1 LPYIFFETVKQT
13 MNNSK
18 TLSIVIPVYN
28 EEKSLP
34 TVLPEVTTFV
44 AENNYHLILVNDG
57 SRDQSLAIMSSF
69 CAELP
74 YCTIVNHKVNR
85 GYGGAIKS
93 GVLASQTDFVIT
105 IDADGQHYL
114 EDVKKLHNYLLETDS
129 DMVIGS
135 RKGQKEASAF
145 RGVGKSIIRS
155 VAKVLMP
162 INIYDINS
170 GMKIYNAALGKLY
183 IKLCPDSMAYSD
195 IIALVFISQR
205 HRVLE
210 TPIGIK
216 ARTAGESTIGA
227 RTAFE
232 TIMEILNVVILFNPM
247 RVFLPIAILATL
259 TGVLWDLQF
268 LFTGRGLSIGASM
281 LIIAGVIFFSIGLI
295 TEQLSQIRKRQIL

>member
-1 LPYIFFETVKQT
+1 MDK
-13 MNNSK
+13 SK

-34 TVLPEVTTFV
+34 TVLPEVTSFV
-44 AENNYHLILVNDG
+44 AANNYHLILVNDG
-57 SRDQSLAIMSSF
+57 SKDQSLAIMSAF
-69 CAELP
+69 CKDMP

-93 GVLASQTDFVIT
+93 GVLAAETDFVIT

-114 EDVKKLHNYLLETDS
+114 EDVTKLFSHLLDTDA

-170 GMKIYNAALGKLY
+170 GMKIYNTGLGKLY

-216 ARTAGESTIGA
+216 ARAAGESTIGA

-247 RVFLPIAILATL
+247 RVFLPIAILSMF
-259 TGVLWDLQF
+259 TGILWDLQF

-281 LIIAGVIFFSIGLI
+281 LIIAGFIFFSIGLI

>member
-1 LPYIFFETVKQT
+1 
-13 MNNSK
+13 MSAAK

-34 TVLPEVTTFV
+34 AVLPEVAAF
-44 AENNYHLILVNDG
+44 AQEHNYRVILVNDG
-57 SRDQSLAIMSSF
+57 SRDLSLAIMTTF
-69 CAELP
+69 CQDKP
-74 YCTIVNHKVNR
+74 WMTVVSHKVNR

-93 GVLASQTDFVIT
+93 GVLAAETDYVIT

-114 EDVKKLHNYLLETDS
+114 DDVKKLFAFLHETDS
-129 DMVIGS
+129 DMIIGS

-145 RGVGKSIIRS
+145 RGVGKSIIRR
-155 VAKVLMP
+155 VAKILMP

-170 GMKIYNAALGKLY
+170 GMKLYNAELGKKY

-216 ARTAGESTIGA
+216 PRAAGESTIGA

-232 TIMEILNVVILFNPM
+232 TVMEILNVVILFNPM
-247 RVFLPIAILATL
+247 RVFFPLSLFFAGAGFI
-259 TGVLWDLQF
+259 WDLQF
-268 LFTGRGLSIGASM
+268 LLTGRGLSIGASM
-281 LIIAGVIFFSIGLI
+281 LIISGFIFFSIGLI

>member
-1 LPYIFFETVKQT
+1 
-13 MNNSK
+13 MNHEK

-34 TVLPEVTTFV
+34 AVLPDVTAFA
-44 AENNYHLILVNDG
+44 AENNYRVVLVNDG
-57 SRDQSLAIMSSF
+57 SRDQSLAIMTDF
-69 CAELP
+69 CKDKP
-74 YCTIVNHKVNR
+74 WCTVVNHKVNR

-93 GVLASQTDFVIT
+93 GVLAAETDFVIT

-114 EDVKKLHNYLLETDS
+114 EDVTKLFTYLKETDA
-129 DMVIGS
+129 DMVVGS

-155 VAKVLMP
+155 VAKMLMP
-162 INIYDINS
+162 ISIYDINS
-170 GMKIYNAALGKLY
+170 GMKIYHAELGKKY

-216 ARTAGESTIGA
+216 PRAAGESTIGA

-232 TIMEILNVVILFNPM
+232 TVMEILNVVILFNPM
-247 RVFLPIAILATL
+247 RVFLPLAILSTL

-268 LFTGRGLSIGASM
+268 LLTGRGLSIGASM
-281 LIIAGVIFFSIGLI
+281 LIVSGAIFFSIGLI